1 LPIWIRYFKEGCVN
15 LLKEF
20 YDLTAS
26 SYDFDLLDYEKSGFF
41 PYADYHHLLDSIA
54 SYMSSHQ
61 HLDQIK
67 VLDLGVGTAELYTKV
82 EPSRLDLDGV
92 DFSRNMLEIARLK
105 VPNGK
110 FYEHDF
116 LCGLPDE
123 IRNEKY
129 DFIVSTFVI
138 QHLEEDQL
146 IEFIH
151 YCLDK
156 LSPFGKIILGDNI
169 FLDEHEKKS
178 AFEKAGDSWRND
190 LHFHV
195 YNQIVS
201 KIKEHLALSFM
212 KITSSSG
219 IIIIEN
225 YHELSLQYED
235 NLVKYK
241 SNTMK
246 WKSTK
251 SLKKR
256 E

>member
-1 LPIWIRYFKEGCVN
+1 M
-15 LLKEF
+15 LKE
-20 YDLTAS
+20 YYNLSAS
-26 SYDFDLLDYEKSGFF
+26 SYDSDLLDYEKSGFF
-41 PYADYHHLLDSIA
+41 PYADYHHLLDSLA
-54 SYMSSHQ
+54 SYLVSHL

-67 VLDLGVGTAELYTKV
+67 VLDLGVGTAELYTKI
-82 EPSRLDLDGV
+82 EPARLTLDGL
-92 DFSRNMLEIARLK
+92 DFSKNMLEIAKLK
-105 VPNGK
+105 VPNGTY
-110 FYEHDF
+110 YEHDF
-116 LCGLPDE
+116 LQGLPEE
-123 IRNEKY
+123 IIHEKY
-129 DFIVSTFVI
+129 DFIVCTFGI
-138 QHLEEDQL
+138 QHLELDEL

-151 YCLDK
+151 YYLDK
-156 LSPFGKIILGDNI
+156 LSPFGKIILGDVL
-169 FLDEHEKKS
+169 FLDEHDKQLTYEKS
-178 AFEKAGDSWRND
+178 IESWRDD

-212 KITSSSG
+212 KITESSG
-219 IIIIEN
+219 MIIIEN
-225 YHELSLQYED
+225 YHELSLQYEE